1 MINRLIYG
9 VVIASCIVGTVQ
21 GAQETPGVP
30 PAEVAKIKADVTA
43 AANEYMAKFSRED
56 AKGIAE
62 SVYSHP
68 AVTIRDGAVGLTEP
82 AEIAD
87 RYASTIKKLKEG
99 GWVKSAFLNPKVC
112 VLTSTVALMSTKYA
126 RYDKDNKVI
135 LVGAETDVF
144 AKTPQGWRLVA
155 LFGHGAE
162 GGINCKE

>member
-1 MINRLIYG
+1 MVNRLMYG
-9 VVIASCIVGTVQ
+9 VVIASCIVGSAW
-21 GAQETPGVP
+21 GAQEVPGVP
-30 PAEVAKIKADVTA
+30 AADVAKIKADVTA

-62 SVYSHP
+62 NVYSHP
-68 AVTIRDGAVGLTEP
+68 AFTIRDGNVEATDE
-82 AEIAD
+82 AELAEG
-87 RYASTIKKLKEG
+87 YANNIKKLKAG
-99 GWVKSAFLNPKVC
+99 GWVKSVFLNPKVC
-112 VLTSTVALMSTKYA
+112 VLTTTVALMSTQYA

-144 AKTPQGWRLVA
+144 TKTPQGWKLVA